1 MSVETKSTGQRP
13 GGQPFTARQLVFLS
27 VDSVSIVVSA
37 LRPSWLTV
45 DVLAMGAFSVGRPA

>member
-37 LRPSWLTV
+37 LRSWLTV
-45 DVLAMGAFSVGRPA
+45 DVLATGAFSVGRPA